1 MAMGSKFSLFRPLGT
16 IESIAFLSVLVLCML
31 DAFTTITIYVTKVG
45 FEMNPILRQLLAVS
59 PFLVYPY
66 LLSFLVMVLLFRFNF
81 VAEFGVMVLLF
92 SIHLRARRG

>member
-1 MAMGSKFSLFRPLGT
+1 MAMGSKFSLFRPLGM
-16 IESIAFLSVLVLCML
+16 IESFAFLSILVLCML
-31 DAFTTITIYVTKVG
+31 DAFTTITIYMTKIG
-45 FEMNPILRQLLAVS
+45 FEMNPILRQLLEVS

-66 LLSFLVMVLLFRFNF
+66 LLSFLVTVFLFRFNF